1 VPDVGE
7 RLALFLG
14 ADAIR
19 HFEENDGEPILPN
32 GLAHPVIPTIQ
43 PSELTGKA
51 LGFAGIDNELYYLD
65 KTLMLFGDAKGF
77 TGEIVKALS
86 ANK

>member
-1 VPDVGE
+1 MPDVGE

-51 LGFAGIDNELYYLD
+51 LGFAGIDNLGELVDPYVLNSR
-65 KTLMLFGDAKGF
+65 GGR
-77 TGEIVKALS
+77 
-86 ANK
+86 